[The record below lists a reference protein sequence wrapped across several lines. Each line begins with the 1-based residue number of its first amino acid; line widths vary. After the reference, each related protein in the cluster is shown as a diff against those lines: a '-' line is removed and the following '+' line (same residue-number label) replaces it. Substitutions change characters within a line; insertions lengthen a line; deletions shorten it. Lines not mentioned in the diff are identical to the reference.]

1 MRQPN
6 VILLVLSECRW
17 DSLGFAGG
25 AGSRTGN
32 LNALAAHGQHFT
44 QALVSAL
51 DPARNL
57 SLLLGQGEEA
67 LSVVARAAGYDT
79 MAAGDIPGV
88 QASDFMRHEASAA
101 LALDWSSP
109 SVCASFGAVRSA
121 ASEAEHPVA
130 HTGDLA
136 IRLLRS
142 ASEPFFLVVSFPA
155 PGLLLDPP
163 SPWDRMLDGEELP
176 FPGGFRLPAR
186 SGVEAGGFQFEK
198 MTEQRFRR
206 VLACYHGLLAF
217 IDHQVGRI
225 LATLASRAMGQT
237 TIALTAAGG
246 HYLGQHGRTAR
257 ESRPA
262 PWESLVRVPWV
273 LAGAGA
279 AGGGLASALDSPVC
293 TSDLRATLAALL
305 GGQAMPVARRAEGVC
320 LSLGEDLEMRRDAAG
335 KAWWRG
341 GALEAVHD
349 LREDPF
355 EFRNLMH
362 TPEGAELLAGLM
374 RY

>member
-25 AGSRTGN
+25 AGSRTAN
-32 LNALAAHGQHFT
+32 LNALAAHGQQYT
-44 QALVSAL
+44 QGLVSAL
-51 DPARNL
+51 EPAQNL
-57 SLLLGQGEEA
+57 SVLLGEGAEA

-79 MAAGDIPGV
+79 MAAGDIPAA
-88 QASDFMRHEASAA
+88 QAVDFMRHEARAA

-130 HTGDLA
+130 HTGDQA

-163 SPWDRMLDGEELP
+163 APWDRMLDGEELA
-176 FPGGFRLPAR
+176 FPGGFHLPAR
-186 SGVEAGGFQFEK
+186 SGEEAGGFQFEK
-198 MTEQRFRR
+198 MTEPRFRR

-217 IDHQVGRI
+217 IDYQVGRI
-225 LATLASRAMGQT
+225 LATLASRAVGQT

-257 ESRPA
+257 EERPA

-273 LAGAGA
+273 LAGA
-279 AGGGLASALDSPVC
+279 AGGGLASTRDLPVC
-293 TSDLRATLAALL
+293 TSDMRAMLAALL
-305 GGQAMPVARRAEGVC
+305 GGQAMPVASRGEGVC
-320 LSLGEDLEMRRDAAG
+320 LSLGGDLELRRDAAA

-349 LREDPF
+349 LREDPY
-355 EFRNLMH
+355 ELRNLAN